1 MTKTLSL
8 SSRAETV
15 RSALDVLAICCVI
28 PRVHAVFCERMELPE
43 EASAAGINII
53 LGAAE
58 GEIVADAE
66 VQKSALA
73 VLVHCVCAP
82 INKVCPNHFCLIDF
96 SIFLLNFL

>member
-1 MTKTLSL
+1 M
-8 SSRAETV
+8 

-28 PRVHAVFCERMELPE
+28 PRVHVVFCERLELPD
-43 EASAAGINII
+43 EATAAGINII

-66 VQKSALA
+66 AQKSALA

-82 INKVCPNHFCLIDF
+82 TNKVRLPTQM
-96 SIFLLNFL
+96 LLCTCEPYSLTNTRISR